1 MELRNGKVIPGDGDR
16 RTVYSA
22 VLHGGSYTPA
32 HIDSS
37 SVSVASSHDSRVVEL
52 EEKLREANLRILS
65 LEDHIEH
72 MSTKSGQSSRAS
84 SHSESLQG
92 AHSDQYY
99 VPPGGYTPRQVNA
112 STFVPVIQNVQS
124 SLLVPAPQH
133 VPGLPDALIAQVSS
147 ALPAT
152 RVPVYA
158 SHAPQPLRTPEVT
171 YCPDLREPLPLK
183 NEPLRGNH
191 PYVAKYRGPPA
202 PVQNTDSHQPKQTD
216 SHQDDHA
223 QLTHWHDE
231 DIENLN
237 ELVKSKLPEDKSLIA
252 PSHININS
260 KDDEGSHY
268 SSSYTAI
275 TCYDPTTS
283 HLEAV
288 VGRSKNLQH
297 KIQVSKL
304 KRDLQIA

>member
-1 MELRNGKVIPGDGDR
+1 MESEFSGMELRNGKVIPGDGDR

-84 SHSESLQG
+84 SRSES
-92 AHSDQYY
+92 QYY

-112 STFVPVIQNVQS
+112 SPFVPVIQNVQS

-133 VPGLPDALIAQVSS
+133 VPALPDALIPQVSS

-171 YCPDLREPLPLK
+171 YCPDMREPLPLK
-183 NEPLRGNH
+183 NEPFRGNH
-191 PYVAKYRGPPA
+191 PYVAKYREPPA
-202 PVQNTDSHQPKQTD
+202 PVQNARSKRLALVP
-216 SHQDDHA
+216 DDG
-223 QLTHWHDE
+223 LCLE
-231 DIENLN
+231 M
-237 ELVKSKLPEDKSLIA
+237 SLEG
-252 PSHININS
+252 PQRRNS
-260 KDDEGSHY
+260 K
-268 SSSYTAI
+268 
-275 TCYDPTTS
+275 
-283 HLEAV
+283 
-288 VGRSKNLQH
+288 KMNFF
-297 KIQVSKL
+297 
-304 KRDLQIA
+304 